1 MSTVMTRRAL
11 QLAGLLGLG
20 LLTACLAPV
29 PPELIDARLAFDRAQ
44 ASQTSTY
51 APEEL
56 ARARRALNRAESEYQ
71 RAPRGRNARDLAY
84 VAHRKVQIA
93 DSHAR
98 LEIAQQELARARQQ
112 LSDRQAMTAS
122 QLAEARARLQ
132 AQQDE
137 QQRQQAAEMDRAQ
150 REAAE
155 RATREQ
161 AAQVEQLA
169 RAKEQLD
176 ESQRKMDAQQQ
187 QLQLR
192 QQELDQARRDREQAE
207 AARKEALA
215 ELERVAKVSEEQR
228 GTVITLP
235 GGLLF
240 APGQT
245 VLSGDA
251 QRALGQVAEAL
262 KAVPDQRV
270 VIEGHT

>member
-1 MSTVMTRRAL
+1 
-11 QLAGLLGLG
+11 
-20 LLTACLAPV
+20 
-29 PPELIDARLAFDRAQ
+29 
-44 ASQTSTY
+44 
-51 APEEL
+51 
-56 ARARRALNRAESEYQ
+56 
-71 RAPRGRNARDLAY
+71 
-84 VAHRKVQIA
+84 
-93 DSHAR
+93 
-98 LEIAQQELARARQQ
+98 
-112 LSDRQAMTAS
+112 
-122 QLAEARARLQ
+122 
-132 AQQDE
+132 
-137 QQRQQAAEMDRAQ
+137 MDRAQ

-270 VIEGHT
+270 VIEGHTDSKGTEDANYELSILRANAVKDFLSSRGVERERVETVGYGESRPVASNTTAEGRATNRRVEIVVQRGVGGSGPGLLRKP